1 MNPRRHL
8 AAWIAVALCAVGAMA
23 ITGCGGTSDGK
34 AKPMALQ
41 REKAKIQ
48 RTLDRLT
55 AAGLPGAVV
64 LVRNGNQSLRVTS
77 GHANVDKR
85 TPMRASDRFR
95 IGSLTKSFTAAVAL
109 QLVGEG
115 KLTLDDTVQHWLPGL
130 LPEKHVTIRELLNH
144 TSGLFDYTEDPRF
157 FERLLEH
164 PTAVWTPR
172 RMVRIATAHQP
183 NFAPGSRW
191 WYSNTDYIVLGM
203 VIEAASGHPVATEIS
218 RRVLAPLRLRSTSFD
233 TSPRIAG
240 TYAHGYAFLEGG
252 LRRDMSVFNPSAA
265 WAAGAIV
272 STAADVADFYR
283 ALLAGHL
290 LRPHLLHAMR
300 TTVPIPLDPRHG
312 RSGLGLFE
320 IQSPCGRL
328 WGHDGQFAG
337 YHTLA
342 WSSRHATRQV
352 VVMVNADP
360 LPDQT
365 AEEALK
371 RLVDTAYCNA

>member
-1 MNPRRHL
+1 MKRRHL
-8 AAWIAVALCAVGAMA
+8 TAWIAVALCAVGAIA
-23 ITGCGGTSDGK
+23 VAACGGTSEGK
-34 AKPMALQ
+34 APPTALQ
-41 REKAKIQ
+41 REKAKIR

-64 LVRNGNQSLRVTS
+64 LVRNGNETLRVTS
-77 GHANVDKR
+77 GQANVEKR
-85 TPMRASDRFR
+85 TPMRATDRFR
-95 IGSLTKSFTAAVAL
+95 IGSLTKSFTAAVTL

-115 KLTLDDTVQHWLPGL
+115 KLALDDTVERWLPGL
-130 LPEKHVTIRELLNH
+130 VPEKNLTVRELLNH
-144 TSGLFDYTEDPRF
+144 TSGLFDYTDDPRF
-157 FERLLEH
+157 FDRLVTH
-164 PTAVWTPR
+164 PKAVWTPR
-172 RMVRIATAHQP
+172 RMVRIATAHKP

-233 TSPRIAG
+233 TLPRIAG

-252 LRRDMSVFNPSAA
+252 LRRDISIVSPSAP

-272 STAADVADFYR
+272 STADDVANFYR
-283 ALLAGHL
+283 ALLGGRL
-290 LRPHLLHAMR
+290 LRPDLLHAMQ
-300 TTVPIPLDPRHG
+300 TTVAMPLDPHGG

-320 IQSPCGRL
+320 IRSSCGRI
-328 WGHDGQFAG
+328 WGHDGQFFG

-342 WSSRHATRQV
+342 WSSRDAKRQV

-360 LPDQT
+360 PPDET
-365 AEEALK
+365 TEEALK
-371 RLVDTAYCNA
+371 RLVETAYCGV